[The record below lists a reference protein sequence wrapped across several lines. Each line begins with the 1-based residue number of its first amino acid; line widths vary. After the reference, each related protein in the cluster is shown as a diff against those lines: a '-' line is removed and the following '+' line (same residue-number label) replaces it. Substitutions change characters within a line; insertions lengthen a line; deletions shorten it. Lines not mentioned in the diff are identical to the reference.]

1 MKRLILFLVLLP
13 SFLIGQDIIIKK
25 NADEIKAKVVE
36 VGMDNIKYKNFDNL
50 QGPSY
55 VIPRV
60 EVFMIRYENGKRDVF
75 KDEVQQQTKENPK
88 NKKSIEEL
96 IEKKTSSEVGDK
108 EIKEKFFSIEKN
120 ELDFERLKQFD
131 KAEIQFNYSNEIRIL
146 SIENSCSCLTIKDF
160 KNQQGDG
167 IISVSYD
174 TSRKGIINKK
184 FTLLT
189 NKGDFVFYIKGE
201 VII

>member
-1 MKRLILFLVLLP
+1 MKRLILLLVVLP

-55 VIPRV
+55 VIPKF
-60 EVFMIRYENGKRDVF
+60 EVFMIRYENGNKDVF
-75 KDEVQQQTKENPK
+75 KDVVQQQTKENPK
-88 NKKSIEEL
+88 NEKSSQEVIQ
-96 IEKKTSSEVGDK
+96 KKTSSEVVDK
-108 EIKEKFFSIEKN
+108 ETKEKFFSIEKN

-131 KAEIQFNYSNEIRIL
+131 KAGIQFNYSNEIRIL
-146 SIENSCSCLTIKDF
+146 SIENSCKCLTIKDF
-160 KNQQGDG
+160 KNQQGGG

-174 TSRKGIINKK
+174 TARLGIINKK
-184 FTLLT
+184 FTLVT